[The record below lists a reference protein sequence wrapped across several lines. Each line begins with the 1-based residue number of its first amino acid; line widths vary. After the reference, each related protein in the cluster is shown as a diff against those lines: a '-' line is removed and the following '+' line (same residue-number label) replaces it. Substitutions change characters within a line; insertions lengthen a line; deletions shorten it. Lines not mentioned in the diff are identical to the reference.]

1 MTEAAGNLV
10 DAEPSGSAAARYAL
24 ERSGTEL
31 NDDFIHRWQQID
43 GSHRQA
49 ARRAANAIVWWTPL
63 ALLVLGQVAGAVQ
76 R

>member
-31 NDDFIHRWQQID
+31 NDDFIHRYASELRPYAPKSG
-43 GSHRQA
+43 GSV
-49 ARRAANAIVWWTPL
+49 RAP
-63 ALLVLGQVAGAVQ
+63 GAFHS
-76 R
+76 